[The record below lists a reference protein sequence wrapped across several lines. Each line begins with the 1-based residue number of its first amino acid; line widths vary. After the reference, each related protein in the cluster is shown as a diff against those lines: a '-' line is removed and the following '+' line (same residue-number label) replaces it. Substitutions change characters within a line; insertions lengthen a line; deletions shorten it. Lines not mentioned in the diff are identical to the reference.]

1 MKLRKKLQQKAVIL
15 TLLLSTSGAYAI
27 PIEGSSSGIFTDP
40 TGPFSMVASG
50 TGTDTFSWG
59 ASYRPSSMHIDGAY
73 FAVESEE
80 IFSFG
85 TLSYYNGTIAPYT
98 QADTVN
104 LDILLSL
111 TNPSGIDQTFEYNL
125 SLINTPNTNDP
136 WRSADYVYLPSS
148 LPDTSFSVD
157 GLDYTLEFIGFG
169 AISGSGFSTI
179 DNFHVLEGQTAS
191 AQLLGRVTVA
201 SASVPEPSS
210 LALMGLGL
218 AGLGFSKR
226 RKKSRG

>member
-1 MKLRKKLQQKAVIL
+1 MKLRKQVQQNAVIL
-15 TLLLSTSGAYAI
+15 ALLFSTSGAYAI
-27 PIEGSSSGIFTDP
+27 PIEGSSSGVFTDP

-50 TGTDTFSWG
+50 AGTDTFSWG
-59 ASYRPSSMHIDGAY
+59 ASYRPSSMHIDGAS
-73 FAVESEE
+73 FAVESDEV
-80 IFSFG
+80 FSFG
-85 TLSYYNGTIAPYT
+85 TLSYYNGDIVPHT
-98 QADTVN
+98 QADSVN

-125 SLINTPNTNDP
+125 SLINTPNTIDP

-148 LPDTSFSVD
+148 LPDSSFSVD

-169 AISGSGFSTI
+169 EISGSGFSTI
-179 DNFHVLEGQTAS
+179 ESFHVLEGHAAS

-201 SASVPEPSS
+201 SASVPEPST

-226 RKKSRG
+226 RNKVIK